1 MKLSY
6 LLLLSACLPLGAAD
20 TKPKD
25 IKSMKTAAAGKI
37 AVVDMNQIMS
47 IDPQSLSGTADEWRD
62 LFKKIQDVVEPA
74 QKELAQLQEEVMKK
88 EKELQALEKSG
99 VTSPEAFQERIQKE
113 YMPLR
118 QRLEAQGGKLN
129 QYFTQERYNAEN
141 TLRPKLEK
149 AVDAVVEAQGWDFAI
164 RKDMLPS
171 RKVSNK
177 FDITEEVLIILNRD
191 YAESKKAP
199 STN

>member
-25 IKSMKTAAAGKI
+25 VKSMKTAAAGKI